1 MPVRPGVGR
10 RARVLALLLA
20 GGLLVQGAWAQP
32 ETGSNT
38 VSNSPLDGELF
49 YQLLVGE
56 LQLRDGEAGVAY
68 QIMLD
73 AAQRRR
79 SEDLFR
85 RSIDIAIG
93 ARAGE
98 QALAATRSWRQA
110 LPRSRAA
117 AEMQVQ
123 ILVALGRAS
132 EATEPLR
139 SLIEL
144 TPAADRPGVIAVLP
158 RLVSLHG
165 QTSDSSAARTSA
177 GMIDDVLK
185 SWREQPATRTAAL
198 VATGQAWLAGGNSS
212 RALELVR
219 QAQRAEAGNEAAA
232 LLALD
237 LMATQPEAE
246 AAVQTYLQARPKGAL
261 VRLAYARRLTT
272 THRYAQALGVVED
285 ATRGSPEVPTAWL
298 MQGALQIELG
308 RNEQAQAS
316 LERYL
321 ALKQDAPAA
330 TTEPAASEE
339 DDSDA
344 EPLDGASASQPDQEL
359 LQAYL
364 MLAQVA
370 EQRKDYAAAQGW
382 LDKMGESQNA
392 SVIVQRRA
400 SLLARQGQLTEARAL
415 LQRLPERNPEEL
427 RGKILAEMQLLREAR
442 QWRSAYELLEQSATR
457 LPDDPDL
464 LYEQALL
471 AEHLQQ
477 FDDMERLLQRVIKLR
492 PDQQHAYN
500 ALGYSLADRNQRLE
514 EARSLIGK
522 AIELAPGDPFITD
535 SLGWVEFRLGRY
547 DEAVRLLRSAYA
559 QRPDTEIGVHLG
571 EVLWSQG
578 KRDEALTLWR
588 AGQAHDPDNE
598 VLKSTLQRLGVKL

>member
-1 MPVRPGVGR
+1 
-10 RARVLALLLA
+10 LLA
-20 GGLLVQGAWAQP
+20 GGLLAQGAWSQP
-32 ETGSNT
+32 ETST

-110 LPRSRAA
+110 LPRSRVA

-123 ILVALGRAS
+123 ILVALGRSS
-132 EATEPLR
+132 EAAEPLR

-177 GMIDDVLK
+177 TMIDDVLK
-185 SWREQPATRTAAL
+185 TWREQPATRTAAL
-198 VATGQAWLAGGNSS
+198 VATGQAWLAGGNAG

-219 QAQRAEAGNEAAA
+219 QAQRTDAGHEAAA
-232 LLALD
+232 MLALD
-237 LMATQPEAE
+237 LMAVQPEAE
-246 AAVQTYLQARPKGAL
+246 AAVKTYLQAQPKGAL

-272 THRYAQALGVVED
+272 THRYAQALSVVED
-285 ATRGSPEVPTAWL
+285 ATRSSPEVPTAWL

-308 RNEQAQAS
+308 HNEQAQAS

-321 ALKQDAPAA
+321 ALKKDTPAA

-344 EPLDGASASQPDQEL
+344 EPLDGASATQPDQEL

-382 LDKMGESQNA
+382 LDKMGESQNVSA
-392 SVIVQRRA
+392 IVQRRA
-400 SLLARQGQLTEARAL
+400 SLLARQGQLTEARTL
-415 LQRLPERNPEEL
+415 LQRLPERTPEEL
-427 RGKILAEMQLLREAR
+427 RSKVLAEVQLLREAQ
-442 QWRSAYELLEQSATR
+442 QWRSAYDLLEQSAAR

-471 AEHLQQ
+471 AEHLEK
-477 FDDMERLLQRVIKLR
+477 FDDMERLLQRVIKLK

-500 ALGYSLADRNQRLE
+500 ALGYSLADRNQRLD
-514 EARSLIGK
+514 EARRLIGK

-535 SLGWVEFRLGRY
+535 SLGWVEFRLGRF

-578 KRDEALTLWR
+578 QRDEALTLWR
-588 AGQAHDPDNE
+588 TGQSHDPDNQ